1 MNKIDYN
8 FLKSIIKPRPYN
20 AHKGSMGCL
29 FSVCGSYGMAG
40 AEILSA
46 KSALRSGVGLLKLA
60 VVNSVYPII
69 AGVVPEAVYI
79 PLEGNAKGTFSR
91 SNIKEILKNAQKSSA
106 ILVGCG
112 LGVNNDTKEVVTA
125 ILNFA
130 KENRK
135 PILIDADGINCIS
148 KHIHLLKNFKD
159 KDSCD
164 FNIVLTP
171 HLGEMSRL
179 TSLAVK
185 EIETDPKAAA
195 EAFSKEY
202 GVITVLKGAD
212 TIVTNGEQTYISFA
226 GNPGMATGGSGDVL
240 AGIIAS
246 LMAQGYSPLESSA
259 MGVFIHGTA
268 GDYACHSL
276 GEISM
281 LPRDIIDFLPN
292 VFKNIGK

>member
-1 MNKIDYN
+1 MNKIDFDFVN
-8 FLKSIIKPRPYN
+8 CKIKPRPYN

-46 KSALRSGVGLLKLA
+46 KSALRSGVGLLRLA
-60 VVNSVYPII
+60 VVDSIYPII

-79 PLEGNAKGTFSR
+79 PLAGNDNGTFSR
-91 SNIKEILKNAQKSSA
+91 NNIKIILKNAEKSSA

-112 LGVNNDTKEVVTA
+112 LGVNNDTNELVTA
-125 ILNFA
+125 ILNYA
-130 KENRK
+130 EENRK

-148 KHIHLLKNFKD
+148 KHIHLLMNFKD
-159 KDSCD
+159 KDPCD

-179 TSLAVK
+179 TGLTVK
-185 EIETDPKAAA
+185 DIEIDPQAAA
-195 EAFSKEY
+195 ESFSKEY

-246 LMAQGYSPLESSA
+246 LLAQGYSPIESSA

-268 GDYACHSL
+268 GDYACDSL

-281 LPRDIIDFLPN
+281 LPSDIIDFLPN
-292 VFKNIGK
+292 VFKNMRK